1 MRKVGL
7 SPERKSHPN
16 FGMIK
21 KMMAKLL
28 KSQKGQSLLEIVVM
42 IGVLVV
48 IVTGLVIVTIN
59 GLKNSQFSKNQLQAT
74 KLAQAGL
81 EQVRTIKNRNCP
93 VVVGNDSYWWF
104 NAPLLVWGESSVDNT
119 NFQIILDDSRCEL
132 KQSLN
137 PDFFNNQFSR
147 FVEMRNDPAGG
158 KLITV
163 RVIWSDFSGS
173 HEAKHVTIL
182 ASN

>member
-1 MRKVGL
+1 
-7 SPERKSHPN
+7 
-16 FGMIK
+16 
-21 KMMAKLL
+21 MMTKLRE
-28 KSQKGQSLLEIVVM
+28 SQKGQSLLEVVVT

-48 IVTGLVIVTIN
+48 IVTGLTVVTIN

-81 EQVRTIKNRNCP
+81 EEVRTIKNRNCP
-93 VVVGNDSYWWF
+93 VIVGEDSYWWF
-104 NAPLLVWGESSVDNT
+104 NAPSLVWGESKVDNT
-119 NFQIILDDSRCEL
+119 NFQIILNNSQCEL
-132 KQSLN
+132 KQNSN
-137 PDFFNNQFSR
+137 PDTFNNQFKR

-163 RVIWSDFSGS
+163 RVSWSDFSGS